1 MKPKAK
7 NPHLKFIKGLGK
19 VQTFIK
25 YNSDGSWKLSPQ
37 TKTSF
42 ADKSEK
48 IKEQLRNSFEEWG
61 FERELVSLFRFEGEI
76 EIYQEAYYPGG
87 IAFNV
92 IGLGDMHF
100 RMPASKLKVLLAMI
114 STGETVATGPSRFEA
129 VFDLGMDNSG
139 NCTVTPVKAL

>member
-1 MKPKAK
+1 MEPKAS

-19 VQTFIK
+19 VLTFIR
-25 YNSDGSWKLSPQ
+25 YNPDGSWELSPQ

-48 IKEQLRNSFEEWG
+48 IKEQLRDYFEG
-61 FERELVSLFRFEGEI
+61 CGYEREPVSLFRFEGEI
-76 EIYQEAYYPGG
+76 EIYQEAYYPSG

-92 IGLGDMHF
+92 IGLGDMNF

-114 STGETVATGPSRFEA
+114 SSGEAVATGPSRFEA